1 MNGKVTDY
9 NSISL
14 GKEYTFE
21 NTLHRMSVGDLYFS
35 QEGKPRLRYTPKED
49 ITPYELARMFQLFA
63 IAFIPNIAHY
73 YDYWKYI
80 EEHNIMRHFSEV

>member
-1 MNGKVTDY
+1 MLFR
-9 NSISL
+9 S

-21 NTLHRMSVGDLYFS
+21 STLHRMSVGDLYFS

-49 ITPYELARMFQLFA
+49 ITPFELARMIQLFA
-63 IAFIPNIAHY
+63 IAFVPNIAHY

-80 EEHNIMRHFSEV
+80 EEHNLMRHFSEV

>member
-1 MNGKVTDY
+1 MNGKVTDT

-14 GKEYTFE
+14 DKEYTFE
-21 NTLHRMSVGDLYFS
+21 STLHRMSVGDLYFS

-49 ITPYELARMFQLFA
+49 ITPYELARMIQLFA
-63 IAFIPNIAHY
+63 IAFVSNIAHY

-80 EEHNIMRHFSEV
+80 EEHNLMRHFSEV